1 MSESSAPHTV
11 NVPNSFRFDSAGKTL
26 QGCKTKIE
34 NPDNEKQ
41 GEICLYGRNIFM
53 GYLSKPNQTNEA
65 IDANGWLHSGD
76 VGKIDKDGFLYI
88 TGRIKVHGLAFNAQP
103 SLHIKKM
110 AFLPLIILY
119 FFRNCS

>member
-1 MSESSAPHTV
+1 
-11 NVPNSFRFDSAGKTL
+11 
-26 QGCKTKIE
+26 
-34 NPDNEKQ
+34 
-41 GEICLYGRNIFM
+41 M